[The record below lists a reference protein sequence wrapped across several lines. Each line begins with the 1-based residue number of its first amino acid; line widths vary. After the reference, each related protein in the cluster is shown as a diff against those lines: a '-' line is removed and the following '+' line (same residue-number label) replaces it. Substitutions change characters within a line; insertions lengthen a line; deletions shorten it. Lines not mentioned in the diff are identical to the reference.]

1 MFERDYILRMFTMLG
16 RALAR
21 ILFFKETKS
30 YDAALLEI
38 NNSGLSF
45 LGLNTEAMERLPVDG
60 LKDVLG
66 SDPLLLQSRLYTAG
80 VLLKE
85 KAEILVSMGK
95 EDESA
100 RLYMK
105 SLRLL
110 TAEIKGIEEI
120 DDRKAIVTVDSV
132 VDKLNEYDIP
142 DDLKRRLV
150 EYYEYSGRYDK
161 AEDLIFEMVEGNSG
175 FVPDG
180 ISFYERLLAKSDTE
194 LENGRLPR
202 GEVLDA
208 LAALRAKSTG
218 VKEG

>member
-38 NNSGLSF
+38 ENSGLSF
-45 LGLNTEAMERLPVDG
+45 LGLNTETMERLPVDG

-66 SDPLLLQSRLYTAG
+66 TDPLLLQSRLYTAG

-85 KAEILVSMGK
+85 KAEILAAMGK
-95 EDESA
+95 EDDSVK
-100 RLYMK
+100 LYLK

-110 TAEIKGIEEI
+110 TAEIKGIDEI
-120 DDRKAIVTVDSV
+120 DDRKGIATVDSV
-132 VDKLNEYDIP
+132 IDKLNEYDIP

-150 EYYEYSGRYDK
+150 EYYEVSSRYDK
-161 AEDLIFEMVEGNSG
+161 AEDLIFEIIESDPG
-175 FVPDG
+175 FVPGG
-180 ISFYERLLAKSDTE
+180 ISFYERLLAMSDTE

-202 GEVLDA
+202 DEVLDA
-208 LAALRAKSTG
+208 LAALRKKSGG
-218 VKEG
+218 VEKD